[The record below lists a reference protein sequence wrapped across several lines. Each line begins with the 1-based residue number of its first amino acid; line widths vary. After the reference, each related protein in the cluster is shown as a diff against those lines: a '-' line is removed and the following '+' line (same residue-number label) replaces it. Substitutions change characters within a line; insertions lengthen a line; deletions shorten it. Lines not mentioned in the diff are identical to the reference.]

1 MQKGRQ
7 EAFSGGVLFASAVAF
22 RMRERAL
29 IRSP

>member
-1 MQKGRQ
+1 MQKGRL
-7 EAFSGGVLFASAVAF
+7 EAFSDGMLFASAVAF